1 MSRNYYYFSASLPLL
16 SFGTKPPI
24 SDERFLEQAA
34 QFLSP
39 GAASLIA
46 NARLIPPEQDGSAE
60 SALVEWLRFEN
71 SLRNETAKFRAK
83 KLNRD
88 PKDYC
93 RGDYLPDPY
102 LAALVAEAAEEDDP
116 LQVERRIDLAR
127 WEKLE
132 EIELLHYFD
141 LHFLIVYFLKLQ
153 LLNKWQAIR
162 EEKGREVLDELINPS
177 KEPSQ

>member
-1 MSRNYYYFSASLPLL
+1 MSRNYYYFSATLPLL
-16 SFGTKPPI
+16 KFGTKPPI
-24 SDERFLEQAA
+24 SDRVFLEQAA
-34 QFLSP
+34 VFLSP
-39 GAASLIA
+39 GDARVIGH
-46 NARLIPPEQDGSAE
+46 ARLVPPKEDGLGQP
-60 SALVEWLRFEN
+60 ALKEWLEFEN
-71 SLRNETAKFRAK
+71 SLRNETARYRAK

-88 PKDYC
+88 PREYF
-93 RGDYLPDPY
+93 RGDYVPDPS
-102 LAALVAEAAEEDDP
+102 LAVLVAEAAGEEDP

-162 EEKGREVLDELINPS
+162 DEKGRAVLDEMINPP
-177 KEPSQ
+177 KESDQ